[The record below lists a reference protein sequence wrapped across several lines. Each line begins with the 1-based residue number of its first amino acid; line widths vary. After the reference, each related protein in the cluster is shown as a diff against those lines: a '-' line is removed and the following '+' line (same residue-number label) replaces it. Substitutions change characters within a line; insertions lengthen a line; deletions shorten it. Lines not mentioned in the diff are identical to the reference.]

1 MISNMNNRSRRRH
14 DVDPADPDGDGKF
27 DAADSAIPE
36 KEEGKGKPTP
46 ENRNNGC
53 CFSLTVI
60 VFLVITAVFGAGFY
74 PA

>member
-1 MISNMNNRSRRRH
+1 MISTMNNRSRCRH
-14 DVDPADPDGDGKF
+14 YFDPADPDGDGKF

-46 ENRNNGC
+46 EKHSNGG
-53 CFSLTVI
+53 CFSLTVRA
-60 VFLVITAVFGAGFY
+60 FLLITAVFGAGFC